1 MVRVK
6 TPLTEIL
13 GLWFQTTIELV
24 PLHLSHLDQ
33 LLLELHLD
41 QLLLVLLRGRCLQVF
56 HLPLLNQDTLVQ
68 TSASIVIVS
77 VAGVRKLV
85 TGIAGVTITASGAD
99 EEAYR

>member
-13 GLWFQTTIELV
+13 GLWFLTTIELV

-56 HLPLLNQDTLVQ
+56 HLQLLNQDTLVQ
-68 TSASIVIVS
+68 TSASIVSVS
-77 VAGVRKLV
+77 VAGARKLV
-85 TGIAGVTITASGAD
+85 TGIAGVIFTASGAD